1 MEKER
6 RASCCWAGGG
16 MGWVQGGGTV
26 GTAKDNT
33 GAMGCSGLLGGVL
46 IVCILS
52 GDGPGADS

>member
-1 MEKER
+1 
-6 RASCCWAGGG
+6 